1 MRVRMLVVLA
11 LGALALVAAGCGGDE
26 SSDAVAE
33 TTAVEETMTE
43 ETMTEEMTTDDGA
56 TSTGEIDLGNLSEDC
71 LSLAAVGA
79 KFAAAF
85 EATSGS
91 PAGLDDSVKYFEEL
105 VDAAPDE
112 IKDDLDL
119 LAGAIVEIAKALEG
133 VDLSGA
139 SAPSPEVLAKL
150 QEVGKTFEDPAL
162 KEASANIEAWTSE
175 NCGANG

>member
-1 MRVRMLVVLA
+1 MRVRMLAVLA

-33 TTAVEETMTE
+33 TTAVEET
-43 ETMTEEMTTDDGA
+43 TTDGGS
-56 TSTGEIDLGNLSEDC
+56 TSTGETDVGNLSQDC

-85 EATSGS
+85 EATSGN
-91 PAGLDDSVKYFEEL
+91 PANLEDSVKYFEEL

-112 IKDDLDL
+112 IKDDLGL

-133 VDLSGA
+133 VDLSGD
-139 SAPSPEVLAKL
+139 SAPSPELLAKL
-150 QEVGKTFEDPAL
+150 QEVGKMFEDPAL
-162 KEASANIEAWTSE
+162 KEASANIEAWTTE